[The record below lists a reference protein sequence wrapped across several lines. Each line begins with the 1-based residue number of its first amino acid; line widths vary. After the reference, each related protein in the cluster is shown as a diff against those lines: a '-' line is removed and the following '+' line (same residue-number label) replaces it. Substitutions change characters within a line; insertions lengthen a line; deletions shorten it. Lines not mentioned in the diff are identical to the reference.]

1 MKSLAFVLGSFLVLA
16 SACGKQEAAEKVQQ
30 TAVRVRAASP
40 SRGSISDTVEATGE
54 TVALRT
60 LRIASPIAGK
70 VIRLDVRQG
79 DSVHAGGVVAQ
90 LRTAESDAAVR
101 GLSALGADP
110 VLAPEDRKVA
120 AELRRELALR
130 EVLVRAPFA
139 AVVGE
144 RLRNPGEE
152 VSVGDV
158 LLEVFDPRSLE
169 AVAQVPLDQI
179 SRVAAGMS
187 VEIQGGTFKTTGK
200 VIERTGALAG
210 KSLTVPVRIALSD
223 SSGALLRAPVV
234 CRIVVAKRE
243 NALLLPR
250 ASLLEVS
257 PPHAS
262 VLVVA
267 DGHAQTRDV
276 ELGVTRNDVVEVRS
290 GLVDGDL
297 VITEGGYAL
306 PAGAAV
312 EVEQPVEGAQP

>member
-1 MKSLAFVLGSFLVLA
+1 MKSVASVLGFLLVLA
-16 SACGKQEAAEKVQQ
+16 SACGKQEPAEKVEQ
-30 TAVRVRAASP
+30 APVRVRATSP

-54 TVALRT
+54 TAALRT
-60 LRIASPIAGK
+60 LRVASPIAGR
-70 VIRLDVRQG
+70 VVRLDVRPG
-79 DSVHAGGVVAQ
+79 DSVHAGEVVAR

-120 AELRRELALR
+120 DQLRRELALR
-130 EVLVRAPFA
+130 EVSVRAPFA

-158 LLEVFDPRSLE
+158 LLEIFDPHSLE

-179 SRVAAGMS
+179 SRVAPGMS
-187 VEIQGGTFKTTGK
+187 VEIQGGTFKTRGK
-200 VIERTGALAG
+200 VIERAGALAG

-234 CRIVVAKRE
+234 CRIVVAQRE
-243 NALLLPR
+243 DVLLLPR
-250 ASLLEVS
+250 ASLLESS

-276 ELGVTRNDVVEVRS
+276 ELGVTSNDVVEVRS
-290 GLVDGDL
+290 GVVDADL
-297 VITEGGYAL
+297 VITQGGYAL

-312 EVEQPVEGAQP
+312 EVEQPVKGALP

>member
-1 MKSLAFVLGSFLVLA
+1 MKPLALVLGALLVLA
-16 SACGKQEAAEKVQQ
+16 SACRKEETAEKVEQ
-30 TAVRVRAASP
+30 ASVRVRAASP

-70 VIRLDVRQG
+70 VVSLDVRPG
-79 DSVHAGGVVAQ
+79 DGVQAGGVVAR
-90 LRTAESDAAVR
+90 LLTAESDAAVR
-101 GLSALGADP
+101 GLSALGADTA
-110 VLAPEDRKVA
+110 LAPEDRNVA

-130 EVLVRAPFA
+130 EVSVRAPFA

-152 VSVGDV
+152 VAVGDV

-169 AVAQVPLDQI
+169 VLAQVPLEEI
-179 SRVAAGMS
+179 SRVAPGMS
-187 VEIQGGTFKTTGK
+187 VEIQGGAFKTTGK

-210 KSLTVPVRIALSD
+210 KSLTVPVRISLSD
-223 SSGALLRAPVV
+223 SSGVLLRSPVV
-234 CRIVVAKRE
+234 SRIVVARRE
-243 NALLLPR
+243 DALLLPR
-250 ASLLEVS
+250 SSLVEVS

-267 DGHAQTRDV
+267 DDHAQIRDI
-276 ELGVTRNDVVEVRS
+276 ELGLTTNDAVEVRS
-290 GLVDGDL
+290 GLDDADL
-297 VITEGGYAL
+297 VVTEGGYAL

-312 EVEQPVEGAQP
+312 EVEKPSEGAQP